1 MYTSYQVTAEG
12 VSRVKFLAKFQ
23 NMIFWQFFKICN
35 FVLFWLGIWCE
46 PLVWVIM
53 GWQGRGWGSQV
64 GNAGVLVVLVILVF
78 REEGF
83 QTPVPFQCWG
93 TVWNRNTYLYFIKP
107 LQRIKGSKLLLIIN
121 YRFPLYEKRKIF
133 LLYALRM
140 TLERYDSRLHAAST
154 LSHVYYLQPL
164 SVSDVTGIE
173 HYHHEKTQQ

>member
-1 MYTSYQVTAEG
+1 M
-12 VSRVKFLAKFQ
+12 
-23 NMIFWQFFKICN
+23 NFWQFFKICN

-46 PLVWVIM
+46 SLVWVIM
-53 GWQGRGWGSQV
+53 GWQGRGVGISERRCSSCSSYSCLSWGRIS
-64 GNAGVLVVLVILVF
+64 NTCAISVL
-78 REEGF
+78 
-83 QTPVPFQCWG
+83 
-93 TVWNRNTYLYFIKP
+93 RNGMKLKYLSIFKP
-107 LQRIKGSKLLLIIN
+107 LQCIKGSKLLLIIN